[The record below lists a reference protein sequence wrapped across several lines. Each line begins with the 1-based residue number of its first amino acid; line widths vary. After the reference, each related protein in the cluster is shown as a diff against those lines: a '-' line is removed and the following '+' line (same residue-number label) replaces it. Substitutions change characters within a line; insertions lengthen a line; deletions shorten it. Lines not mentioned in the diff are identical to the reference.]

1 MPSNHAAQI
10 NRLVDDLLAGR
21 QHETTLS
28 AIRPTL
34 ELVTALYAS
43 SLTGETVH
51 RHDLV
56 PGHPHYARLD
66 GGLTAD
72 AVTARLVASRSELDN
87 PTPQEKGS

>member
-1 MPSNHAAQI
+1 MWGDSGSVDVPSNHAAQI

-21 QHETTLS
+21 RHETTLA
-28 AIRPTL
+28 AIRPTM

-51 RHDLV
+51 RRDLV

-66 GGLTAD
+66 GGLSAD
-72 AVTARLVASRSELDN
+72 AVTARLV
-87 PTPQEKGS
+87 GSS